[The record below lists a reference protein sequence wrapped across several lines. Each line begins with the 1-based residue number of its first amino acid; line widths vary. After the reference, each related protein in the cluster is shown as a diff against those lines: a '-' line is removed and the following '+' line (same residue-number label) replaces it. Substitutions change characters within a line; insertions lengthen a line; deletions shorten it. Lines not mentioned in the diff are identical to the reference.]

1 MDQVTDSRTRAVDA
15 VAQPSSIIPF
25 ALIVALFFL
34 WGMANNLNDILI
46 AQFKKAF
53 TLSDFRAGLVQSAFY
68 LGYFLLAM
76 PAGMFTRRFGFKGAV
91 VVGLLLYAC
100 GAFLF
105 WPAAELR
112 TYGFFLLALFVL
124 ASGLAF
130 LETSANPF
138 ATVLGPPE
146 TAAQR
151 LNLAQAFNPLGSITG
166 VIIGQQFIFSGI
178 EHTPAEIAAMDAARR
193 SAYFASESTAVQL
206 PYLIIGLVVLGWA
219 TLILITRF
227 PTTDQ
232 HAASATRDSGV
243 HLRSLLHNSRF
254 VLAVVA
260 QFFYVGAQVGIWSY
274 LIRYVQATQPGTPQK
289 LAANFLTASLVAF
302 MVGRFA
308 GTALMRRISPTH
320 LLATFAAINVLLCA
334 AAVMNLGH
342 AGIYMLIASSFFMS
356 IMFPTIFALGV
367 DGMADAERKLGSALL
382 VMSIIGGAVLTAIM
396 GAVSDAGGI
405 QLAISVPLVCFV
417 IVFMFARRSRLGT
430 HDPQSIG
437 DASAH

>member
-1 MDQVTDSRTRAVDA
+1 MTTAHVR
-15 VAQPSSIIPF
+15 PSILPF

-68 LGYFLLAM
+68 LGYFLLAI
-76 PAGMFTRRFGFKGAV
+76 PAGLFTRRFGFKAAV
-91 VVGLLLYAC
+91 ILGLLLYAC

-112 TYGFFLLALFVL
+112 TYSLFLLALFVL

-166 VIIGQQFIFSGI
+166 VFIGQQFIFSGI
-178 EHTPAEIAAMDAARR
+178 EHTPAEIAAIDTAQR
-193 SAYFASESTAVQL
+193 SVYFAAESSAVQL

-227 PTTDQ
+227 PKASAAGPTTDFQ
-232 HAASATRDSGV
+232 P
-243 HLRSLLHNSRF
+243 RSLWQNRRF

-260 QFFYVGAQVGIWSY
+260 QFFYVGAQVGVWSF
-274 LIRYVQATQPGTPQK
+274 LIRYVQATQPGTSQK
-289 LAANFLTASLVAF
+289 LAANYLTACLVAF

-308 GTALMRRISPTH
+308 GTALMRRISPTR
-320 LLATFAAINVLLCA
+320 LLASFAAINVLLCA
-334 AAVMNLGH
+334 ADVANMAHVGT
-342 AGIYMLIASSFFMS
+342 YMLIVTSFFMS
-356 IMFPTIFALGV
+356 IMFPTIFAVGV
-367 DGMADAERKLGSALL
+367 DGLEDAERKLGSALI
-382 VMSIIGGAVLTAIM
+382 VMSIIGGAVLTAAM

-405 QLAISVPLVCFV
+405 QLAMGIPLVCFAV
-417 IVFMFARRSRLGT
+417 VFIFARQSRRETGGPLSTG
-430 HDPQSIG
+430 G
-437 DASAH
+437 ASAH

>member
-1 MDQVTDSRTRAVDA
+1 MEHVTDSRARADEA
-15 VAQPSSIIPF
+15 VAQPSIIPF

-112 TYGFFLLALFVL
+112 TYGLFLLALFVL

-178 EHTPAEIAAMDAARR
+178 EHTPAEIAAMDVAHR

-232 HAASATRDSGV
+232 HAASATRDSGL
-243 HLRSLLHNSRF
+243 HLRSLLRNNRF

-260 QFFYVGAQVGIWSY
+260 QFFYVGAQVGVWSY

-308 GTALMRRISPTH
+308 GTALMRRISPTR
-320 LLATFAAINVLLCA
+320 LLASFAGINVLLCA

-342 AGIYMLIASSFFMS
+342 AGTYMLIASSFFMS

-417 IVFMFARRSRLGT
+417 IVFIFARRPRPGT
-430 HDPQSIG
+430 HDLQSIG
-437 DASAH
+437 GASPH

>member
-1 MDQVTDSRTRAVDA
+1 MTTANAR
-15 VAQPSSIIPF
+15 PSILPF

-68 LGYFLLAM
+68 LGYFLLAI
-76 PAGMFTRRFGFKGAV
+76 PAGIFTRRFGFKAAV
-91 VVGLLLYAC
+91 ILGLLLYAC

-112 TYGFFLLALFVL
+112 TYSLFLMALFVL

-138 ATVLGPPE
+138 ATVLGPPQ

-166 VIIGQQFIFSGI
+166 VFIGQQFIFSGI
-178 EHTPAEIAAMDAARR
+178 EHTPAQIAAMDTAQR
-193 SAYFASESTAVQL
+193 SAYFAAESSAVQL

-227 PTTDQ
+227 PKIS
-232 HAASATRDSGV
+232 SAGPATAFQP
-243 HLRSLLHNSRF
+243 RSLWQNRRF

-260 QFFYVGAQVGIWSY
+260 QFFYVGAQVGVWSF
-274 LIRYVQATQPGTPQK
+274 LIRYVQATQPGTSQK
-289 LAANFLTASLVAF
+289 LAANYLTACLVAF

-308 GTALMRRISPTH
+308 GTALMRRISPTR
-320 LLATFAAINVLLCA
+320 LLASFAAINVLLCA
-334 AAVMNLGH
+334 AAVANLGH
-342 AGIYMLIASSFFMS
+342 VGTYMLIVTSFFMS
-356 IMFPTIFALGV
+356 IMFPTIFAVGV
-367 DGMADAERKLGSALL
+367 DGLGDAERKLGSALI
-382 VMSIIGGAVLTAIM
+382 VMSIIGGAVLTAAM

-405 QLAISVPLVCFV
+405 QLAMGVPLVCFAV
-417 IVFMFARRSRLGT
+417 VFIFARQSRRGT
-430 HDPQSIG
+430 GGPLSTG
-437 DASAH
+437 GASAH

>member
-1 MDQVTDSRTRAVDA
+1 MEHVTDSRTRATDA
-15 VAQPSSIIPF
+15 VAKPSIIPF

-178 EHTPAEIAAMDAARR
+178 EHTPAEIAAMDVAHR

-232 HAASATRDSGV
+232 HAANATRDSGL
-243 HLRSLLHNSRF
+243 HLRSLLRNSRF

-260 QFFYVGAQVGIWSY
+260 QFFYVGAQVGVWSY

-289 LAANFLTASLVAF
+289 LAANYLTASLVAF

-308 GTALMRRISPTH
+308 GTALMRRISPTR
-320 LLATFAAINVLLCA
+320 LLASFAGINVLLCA

-342 AGIYMLIASSFFMS
+342 AGTYMLIASSFFMS

-417 IVFMFARRSRLGT
+417 IVFIFARRSRLGT
-430 HDPQSIG
+430 RDLQSIG
-437 DASAH
+437 GASPH

>member
-1 MDQVTDSRTRAVDA
+1 MERVTDPPANPAGAPVRRSVF
-15 VAQPSSIIPF
+15 PF

-68 LGYFLLAM
+68 LGYFLLAI
-76 PAGMFTRRFGFKGAV
+76 PAGMFTRRFGYKGAV

-112 TYGFFLLALFVL
+112 TYGMFLGALFVL

-166 VIIGQQFIFSGI
+166 VVIGQQFIFSGM
-178 EHTPAEIAAMDAARR
+178 EHTPGEIAAMSAAER
-193 SAYFASESTAVQL
+193 SAYLASESTAVQL
-206 PYLIIGLVVLGWA
+206 PYLIIGLVVLAWA
-219 TLILITRF
+219 SLILVSRF
-227 PTTDQ
+227 PNADA
-232 HAASATRDSGV
+232 HANDADHGNLLQ
-243 HLRSLLHNSRF
+243 LRSLRHNSRF

-274 LIRYVQATQPGTPQK
+274 LIRYVQATLPGTPQK
-289 LAANFLTASLVAF
+289 QAANFLTASLIAF

-308 GTALMRRISPTH
+308 GTALMRRVAPTR
-320 LLATFAAINVLLCA
+320 LLAWFAAINVFLCGIA
-334 AAVMNLGH
+334 IVSSGH
-342 AGIYMLIASSFFMS
+342 MGTYALVASSFFMS
-356 IMFPTIFALGV
+356 IMFPTIFAAGV
-367 DGMADAERKLGSALL
+367 DGLGDSERKLGAALL
-382 VMSIIGGAVLTAIM
+382 VMAIIGGAVLTAAM
-396 GAVSDAGGI
+396 GAISDAGGI
-405 QLAISVPLVCFV
+405 QLAMSVPLLCFAV
-417 IVFMFARRSRLGT
+417 VLIFARRSRRESDIHL
-430 HDPQSIG
+430 QIG
-437 DASAH
+437 DASPH

>member
-1 MDQVTDSRTRAVDA
+1 MMENVTDSRTRTANA
-15 VAQPSSIIPF
+15 VARPSIIPF

-112 TYGFFLLALFVL
+112 TYGLFLLALFVL

-178 EHTPAEIAAMDAARR
+178 EHTPAEIGAMDAAQR
-193 SAYFASESTAVQL
+193 SAYFASESTAVQV
-206 PYLIIGLVVLGWA
+206 PYLIIGLVVLAWA

-227 PTTDQ
+227 PNTDQ
-232 HAASATRDSGV
+232 HAASATRDSAL
-243 HLRSLLHNSRF
+243 HLRSLRHNSRF

-308 GTALMRRISPTH
+308 GTALMRRISPTR
-320 LLATFAAINVLLCA
+320 LLASFAGINVLLCA

-342 AGIYMLIASSFFMS
+342 AGTYMLIASSFFMS

-367 DGMADAERKLGSALL
+367 DGMADAQRKLGSAVL

-396 GAVSDAGGI
+396 GAISDAGGI
-405 QLAISVPLVCFV
+405 QLAISVPLACFA
-417 IVFMFARRSRLGT
+417 IVFIFARQSRRGT
-430 HDPQSIG
+430 RDLPSTG

>member
-1 MDQVTDSRTRAVDA
+1 MEARRSTL
-15 VAQPSSIIPF
+15 PF

-68 LGYFLLAM
+68 LGYFLLAL

-105 WPAAELR
+105 WPAAQLR
-112 TYGFFLLALFVL
+112 TYGLFLLALFVL

-166 VIIGQQFIFSGI
+166 VVIGQQFIFSGI
-178 EHTPAEIAAMDAARR
+178 EPTPAEIAAMDTTQR
-193 SAYFASESTAVQL
+193 SAYFAAESVAVQL
-206 PYLIIGLVVLGWA
+206 PYLIIGVVVLAWA

-232 HAASATRDSGV
+232 HTAGEASDSSL
-243 HLRSLLHNSRF
+243 HLLSLRHNSRF

-260 QFFYVGAQVGIWSY
+260 QFFYVGAQVGVWSY

-289 LAANFLTASLVAF
+289 LAANYLTASLVAF

-308 GTALMRRISPTH
+308 GTALMRRVPPTR
-320 LLATFAAINVLLCA
+320 LLAAFAGINVLLCS

-342 AGIYMLIASSFFMS
+342 AGIYMLIGTSFFMS

-367 DGMADAERKLGSALL
+367 DGMPDAERKLGSALL
-382 VMSIIGGAVLTAIM
+382 VMSIVGGAVLTAVM
-396 GAVSDAGGI
+396 GAVSDASSI
-405 QLAISVPLVCFV
+405 QTAMSVPLVCFAV
-417 IVFMFARRSRLGT
+417 VFIFARRSRRGMRDLA
-430 HDPQSIG
+430 SIG
-437 DASAH
+437 GASQH

>member
-1 MDQVTDSRTRAVDA
+1 VHHPTRN
-15 VAQPSSIIPF
+15 SLYPF
-25 ALIVALFFL
+25 ALIVVLFFL

-68 LGYFLLAM
+68 LGYFLLAL

-112 TYGFFLLALFVL
+112 TYGLFLLALFVL

-178 EHTPAEIAAMDAARR
+178 EHTPAQIAAMDTAQR
-193 SAYFASESTAVQL
+193 SAYFAAESTAVQL
-206 PYLIIGLVVLGWA
+206 PYLIIGLVVLGWGA
-219 TLILITRF
+219 LILMTRF
-227 PTTDQ
+227 PEAQAPD
-232 HAASATRDSGV
+232 ATEFKAQ
-243 HLRSLLHNSRF
+243 SLWRNQRF

-260 QFFYVGAQVGIWSY
+260 QFFYVGAQVGIWSF
-274 LIRYVQATQPGTPQK
+274 LIRYVQATQPGTSQK
-289 LAANFLTASLVAF
+289 PAANFLTASLVAF
-302 MVGRFA
+302 MVGRFT
-308 GTALMRRISPTH
+308 GTALMRRFSPTR
-320 LLATFAAINVLLCA
+320 LLAWFAGINVALCA
-334 AAVMNLGH
+334 AAVANVAHVGT
-342 AGIYMLIASSFFMS
+342 YMLVASSFFMS

-367 DGMADAERKLGSALL
+367 DGLGDSERKLGSALI
-382 VMSIIGGAVLTAIM
+382 VMSIIGGAVLTAVM
-396 GAVSDAGGI
+396 GALSDVRGI
-405 QLAISVPLVCFV
+405 QLAMSVPLLCFAV
-417 IVFMFARRSRLGT
+417 VLIFARRSRQET
-430 HDPQSIG
+430 RVPVSIG
-437 DASAH
+437 GASQH

>member
-1 MDQVTDSRTRAVDA
+1 MERATDLRANGA
-15 VAQPSSIIPF
+15 SAPARPSMIPF

-68 LGYFLLAM
+68 LGYFLLAL

-91 VVGLLLYAC
+91 VLGLLLYAC

-105 WPAAELR
+105 WPAAQLQ
-112 TYGFFLLALFVL
+112 TYGLFLAALFVL

-178 EHTPAEIAAMDAARR
+178 EHTPAEIAAMDAAHH
-193 SAYFASESTAVQL
+193 AAWFAAESSAVQL

-227 PTTDQ
+227 P
-232 HAASATRDSGV
+232 AVSAGPTSDFQP
-243 HLRSLLHNSRF
+243 RSLWRNQRF

-260 QFFYVGAQVGIWSY
+260 QFFYVGAQVGVWSF
-274 LIRYVQATQPGTPQK
+274 LIRYVQATQTGTSQK
-289 LAANFLTASLVAF
+289 LAANYLTACLVAF

-308 GTALMRRISPTH
+308 GTALMRRVSPTR
-320 LLATFAAINVLLCA
+320 LLAWFAAINVLLCA
-334 AAVMNLGH
+334 AAVANLGH
-342 AGIYMLIASSFFMS
+342 LGTYMLIATSFFMS
-356 IMFPTIFALGV
+356 IMFPTIFAVGV
-367 DGMADAERKLGSALL
+367 DGLGDAERKLGSALI
-382 VMSIIGGAVLTAIM
+382 VMSIIGGAILTAVM

-405 QLAISVPLVCFV
+405 QLAMGVPLICFV
-417 IVFMFARRSRLGT
+417 VVLIFAR
-430 HDPQSIG
+430 QSPRETG
-437 DASAH
+437 GPLSTGGASAH

>member
-15 VAQPSSIIPF
+15 VAQPSIIPF

-178 EHTPAEIAAMDAARR
+178 EHTPAEIAAMDAAHR

-227 PTTDQ
+227 PHTDQ
-232 HAASATRDSGV
+232 HAASATRDSGL
-243 HLRSLLHNSRF
+243 HLRSLRHNSRF

-289 LAANFLTASLVAF
+289 WAANFLTASLVAF

-308 GTALMRRISPTH
+308 GTALMRRISPTR
-320 LLATFAAINVLLCA
+320 LLASFAAINVLLCA
-334 AAVMNLGH
+334 AAVINLGH
-342 AGIYMLIASSFFMS
+342 AGTYMLIASSFFMS

-405 QLAISVPLVCFV
+405 QLAISVPLACFV
-417 IVFMFARRSRLGT
+417 VVFIFARRSRRGT
-430 HDPQSIG
+430 RDLQSIG
-437 DASAH
+437 GASAH

>member
-1 MDQVTDSRTRAVDA
+1 MLNVRVPVFRYK
-15 VAQPSSIIPF
+15 IPF

-68 LGYFLLAM
+68 LGYFLLAL
-76 PAGMFTRRFGFKGAV
+76 PAGIFTRRYGFKAAV
-91 VVGLLLYAC
+91 IVGLLLYAC

-105 WPAAELR
+105 WPAADLR
-112 TYGFFLLALFVL
+112 TYGLFLAALFVL

-166 VIIGQQFIFSGI
+166 VIIGQHFIFSGI
-178 EHTPAEIAAMDAARR
+178 EHTSAELAAMDAAQR
-193 SAYFASESTAVQL
+193 SAYFAAESSAVQL

-219 TLILITRF
+219 TLILVTRF
-227 PTTDQ
+227 PKVSAE
-232 HAASATRDSGV
+232 AATPFQPR
-243 HLRSLLHNSRF
+243 LLWRNQRF
-254 VLAVVA
+254 VLAVIA
-260 QFFYVGAQVGIWSY
+260 QFFYVGAQVGIWSF

-289 LAANFLTASLVAF
+289 LAANYLTASLVAF

-308 GTALMRRISPTH
+308 GTALMWRIPPTR
-320 LLATFAAINVLLCA
+320 LLAAFAAVNVALCVGGVTNA
-334 AAVMNLGH
+334 AH
-342 AGIYMLIASSFFMS
+342 AGIYMLIATSFFMS
-356 IMFPTIFALGV
+356 IMFPTIFAVGV
-367 DGMADAERKLGSALL
+367 DGLGDAERKLGSALI
-382 VMSIIGGAVLTAIM
+382 VMSIIGGAVLTAAM
-396 GAVSDAGGI
+396 GAVSDAAGI
-405 QLAISVPLVCFV
+405 QLAMGVPLVCFAV
-417 IVFMFARRSRLGT
+417 VFIFARQFHPGT
-430 HDPQSIG
+430 GVPLSTG
-437 DASAH
+437 GASAH

>member
-1 MDQVTDSRTRAVDA
+1 MTTANAR
-15 VAQPSSIIPF
+15 PSILPF

-68 LGYFLLAM
+68 LGYFLLAI
-76 PAGMFTRRFGFKGAV
+76 PAGIFTRRFGFKAAV
-91 VVGLLLYAC
+91 ILGLLLYAC

-112 TYGFFLLALFVL
+112 TYSLFLMALFVL

-166 VIIGQQFIFSGI
+166 VFIGQQFIFSGI
-178 EHTPAEIAAMDAARR
+178 EHTPAEIAAMDAAQR
-193 SAYFASESTAVQL
+193 SAYFAAESSAVQL

-227 PTTDQ
+227 P
-232 HAASATRDSGV
+232 AVSAGSATDFQP
-243 HLRSLLHNSRF
+243 RSLWQNRRF

-260 QFFYVGAQVGIWSY
+260 QFFYVGAQVGVWSF
-274 LIRYVQATQPGTPQK
+274 LIRYVQATQPGTSQK
-289 LAANFLTASLVAF
+289 LAANYLTACLVAF

-308 GTALMRRISPTH
+308 GTALMRRISPTR
-320 LLATFAAINVLLCA
+320 LLASFAAINVLLCA
-334 AAVMNLGH
+334 AAVANLGH
-342 AGIYMLIASSFFMS
+342 VGTYMLIVTSFFMS
-356 IMFPTIFALGV
+356 IMFPTIFAVGV
-367 DGMADAERKLGSALL
+367 DGLGDAERKLGSALI
-382 VMSIIGGAVLTAIM
+382 VMSIIGGAVLTAAM

-405 QLAISVPLVCFV
+405 QLAMGVPLVCFAV
-417 IVFMFARRSRLGT
+417 VFIFARQSRRGT
-430 HDPQSIG
+430 GGPLSTG
-437 DASAH
+437 GASAH

>member
-1 MDQVTDSRTRAVDA
+1 MEHVTDSRTRATDA
-15 VAQPSSIIPF
+15 VAKPSIIPF

-178 EHTPAEIAAMDAARR
+178 EHTPAEIAAMDAAHR

-308 GTALMRRISPTH
+308 GTALMRRISPTR
-320 LLATFAAINVLLCA
+320 LLASFAGINVLLCA
-334 AAVMNLGH
+334 AAVMNVGH

-417 IVFMFARRSRLGT
+417 IVFIFARRTRLGT
-430 HDPQSIG
+430 HGLQSIG
-437 DASAH
+437 DASVH

>member
-1 MDQVTDSRTRAVDA
+1 MEHVTDSRTRAVNA
-15 VAQPSSIIPF
+15 AARPSIIPF

-105 WPAAELR
+105 WPAAALR

-178 EHTPAEIAAMDAARR
+178 EHTPAEIAAMGAVQR
-193 SAYFASESTAVQL
+193 SAYFASESIAVQL

-227 PTTDQ
+227 PNTEPP
-232 HAASATRDSGV
+232 AASATRDSGL
-243 HLRSLLHNSRF
+243 HLRSLRHNRRF

-308 GTALMRRISPTH
+308 GTALMRRISPTR
-320 LLATFAAINVLLCA
+320 LLAAFAAINVLLCA
-334 AAVMNLGH
+334 AAVINLGH
-342 AGIYMLIASSFFMS
+342 AGTYMLIASSFFMS

-382 VMSIIGGAVLTAIM
+382 VMAIIGGAVLTAIM

-405 QLAISVPLVCFV
+405 QLAISVPLVCFAV
-417 IVFMFARRSRLGT
+417 VFIFARRSRRGT
-430 HDPQSIG
+430 RDLQSIG
-437 DASAH
+437 GASAH

>member
-1 MDQVTDSRTRAVDA
+1 MERVTSLPSDSAVTPTR
-15 VAQPSSIIPF
+15 PSIFPF

-68 LGYFLLAM
+68 LGYFLLAI
-76 PAGMFTRRFGFKGAV
+76 PAGMFTRRFGYKGAV

-105 WPAAELR
+105 WPAAQLR
-112 TYGFFLLALFVL
+112 TYGMFLLALFVL

-166 VIIGQQFIFSGI
+166 VVIGQQFIFSGI
-178 EHTPAEIAAMDAARR
+178 EHTPADIAAMSVAERAA
-193 SAYFASESTAVQL
+193 YLASESTAVQL
-206 PYLIIGLVVLGWA
+206 PYLVIGLVVVGWA
-219 TLILITRF
+219 SLILVTRF
-227 PTTDQ
+227 PNTDQ
-232 HAASATRDSGV
+232 HATNVHHGSALQ
-243 HLRSLLHNSRF
+243 LRSLRHNSRF

-274 LIRYVQATQPGTPQK
+274 LIRYVQATLPGTPQK
-289 LAANFLTASLVAF
+289 LAANFLTASLIAF
-302 MVGRFA
+302 MVGRFT
-308 GTALMRRISPTH
+308 GTALMRRAFPEPLGLFLSLPWGWV
-320 LLATFAAINVLLCA
+320 AAGKSGA
-334 AAVMNLGH
+334 ALK
-342 AGIYMLIASSFFMS
+342 
-356 IMFPTIFALGV
+356 
-367 DGMADAERKLGSALL
+367 EK
-382 VMSIIGGAVLTAIM
+382 
-396 GAVSDAGGI
+396 
-405 QLAISVPLVCFV
+405 
-417 IVFMFARRSRLGT
+417 
-430 HDPQSIG
+430 
-437 DASAH
+437 

>member
-1 MDQVTDSRTRAVDA
+1 MTTGPARA
-15 VAQPSSIIPF
+15 SILPF

-68 LGYFLLAM
+68 LGYFLLAI
-76 PAGMFTRRFGFKGAV
+76 PAGIFTRRFGFKAAV
-91 VVGLLLYAC
+91 ILGLLLYAC

-112 TYGFFLLALFVL
+112 TYSLFLLALFVL

-138 ATVLGPPE
+138 ATVLGPPAA
-146 TAAQR
+146 AAQR

-166 VIIGQQFIFSGI
+166 VFIGQQFIFSGI
-178 EHTPAEIAAMDAARR
+178 EHTPAEIAAMDSAQR
-193 SAYFASESTAVQL
+193 SVYFAAESSAVQL

-227 PTTDQ
+227 PEASGAGPTTDFQ
-232 HAASATRDSGV
+232 P
-243 HLRSLLHNSRF
+243 RSLWQNRRF

-260 QFFYVGAQVGIWSY
+260 QFFYVGAQVGVWSF
-274 LIRYVQATQPGTPQK
+274 LIRYVQATQPGTSQK
-289 LAANFLTASLVAF
+289 LAANYLTACLVAF

-308 GTALMRRISPTH
+308 GTALMRRISPTR
-320 LLATFAAINVLLCA
+320 LLASFAAINVLLCA
-334 AAVMNLGH
+334 AAVANLAHVGT
-342 AGIYMLIASSFFMS
+342 YMLIVTSFFMS
-356 IMFPTIFALGV
+356 IMFPTIFAVGV
-367 DGMADAERKLGSALL
+367 DGLGDAERKLGSALI
-382 VMSIIGGAVLTAIM
+382 VMSIIGGAVLTAAM

-405 QLAISVPLVCFV
+405 QLAMGVPLVCFAV
-417 IVFMFARRSRLGT
+417 VFIFARQSRRGT
-430 HDPQSIG
+430 SDLLSTG
-437 DASAH
+437 GASAH